1 MVLLL
6 GGEGGRV
13 HPNGGRGVRRRGSPG
28 DADGVAGSR
37 SRRHTEAMQAPE
49 PQDRVRRVARTFEAV
64 ADDYDQSG
72 VAFFRPIASR
82 LVALLRIRPGERVLD
97 VGCGR
102 GAVTLPAAAAAGDT
116 GSVTAV
122 DLSPAMAAHTRAAA
136 ERGGFGNVSV
146 AVLDATR
153 PSLPQ
158 RSFDVL
164 AASLVLFFAP
174 DPAATLA
181 AWLRLVRPGG
191 RVGVTTFGEQDEVWK
206 QVDDLFRPY
215 LPPGFL
221 DPRVSTDGNP
231 FATDA
236 TMERLMEGA
245 GGEDVRTVREPFTV
259 HFEDAEQWRRWS
271 MGTGQ
276 RAFWGFVPEA
286 EREALFGRAA
296 DVLEQTR
303 DEEGR
308 LVVRQ
313 DVRHTLAGA

>member
-1 MVLLL
+1 M
-6 GGEGGRV
+6 
-13 HPNGGRGVRRRGSPG
+13 PG
-28 DADGVAGSR
+28 
-37 SRRHTEAMQAPE
+37 PE
-49 PQDRVRRVARTFEAV
+49 PHDRVQRVARTFDAV
-64 ADDYDQSG
+64 ADEYDQSG
-72 VAFFRPIASR
+72 VSFFRPIASR
-82 LVALLRIRPGERVLD
+82 LVGLLRIGPGERVLD

-102 GAVTLPAAAAAGDT
+102 GAVTLPAAAAVGDT

-122 DLSPAMAAHTRAAA
+122 DVAPAMVAHTRTAA

-153 PSLPQ
+153 PSLPA

-191 RVGVTTFGEQDEVWK
+191 RVGVTTFGEQDEAWK

-221 DPRVSTDGNP
+221 DPRVSTEDDP
-231 FATDA
+231 FASDA
-236 TMERLMEGA
+236 TMERLMEDA

-271 MGTGQ
+271 LGTGQ
-276 RAFWGFVPEA
+276 RAFWGFVPES
-286 EREALFGRAA
+286 ERAALFRRAA
-296 DVLEQTR
+296 AVLEQTR

-313 DVRHTLAGA
+313 DVRHTLASA

>member
-1 MVLLL
+1 
-6 GGEGGRV
+6 
-13 HPNGGRGVRRRGSPG
+13 
-28 DADGVAGSR
+28 
-37 SRRHTEAMQAPE
+37 MQAPQGE
-49 PQDRVRRVARTFEAV
+49 DGVQRIARTFDAV

-72 VAFFRPIASR
+72 VSFFRPIASR
-82 LVALLRIRPGERVLD
+82 LVGLLDLRAGERVLD

-102 GAVTLPAAAAAGDT
+102 GAVTLPAAAAVGGT
-116 GSVTAV
+116 GAVTAV
-122 DLSPAMAAHTRAAA
+122 DVSPAMVEHTRAAA
-136 ERGGFGNVSV
+136 RRGGFDNVSV

-153 PSLPQ
+153 PGLPE

-181 AWLRLVRPGG
+181 TWRRLVRPGG
-191 RVGVTTFGEQDEVWK
+191 RVGVTTFGDQDEVW
-206 QVDDLFRPY
+206 QEVDQLFTPY

-221 DPRVSTDGNP
+221 DPRVQRERSP

-236 TMERLMEGA
+236 GMEQLMEGA

-259 HFEDAEQWRRWS
+259 HFDDAEQWRRWS

-276 RAFWGFVPEA
+276 RAFWGFVPED
-286 EREALFGRAA
+286 ERETLFRRAA
-296 DVLEQTR
+296 AVLERTR
-303 DEEGR
+303 DADGR

-313 DVRHTLAGA
+313 DVRHTLAGV